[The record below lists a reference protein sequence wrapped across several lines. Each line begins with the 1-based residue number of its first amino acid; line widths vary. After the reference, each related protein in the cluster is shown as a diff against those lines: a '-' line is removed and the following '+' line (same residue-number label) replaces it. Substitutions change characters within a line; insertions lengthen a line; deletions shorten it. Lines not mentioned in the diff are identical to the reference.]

1 MLQKEELRIFSA
13 TSFMGH
19 GVDRESLER
28 AMDCNLDF
36 VIAQGTT
43 TDAGPYYL
51 GAGLP
56 VMAEEALR
64 RDLEL
69 IITIAKA
76 NSVPFI
82 ISAGGCGSD
91 STTALVLELIED
103 ICTQH
108 HLSLKLG
115 VVWSEVERDYL
126 LSGLEEGRRAKR
138 IVPHPVLEEYLS
150 AENVR
155 QNERI
160 VAQVGPEV
168 IMDLWASNPGLD
180 GIIAGR
186 SLDVGLYAAIPL
198 LHGFDKG
205 LAMHFG
211 KIMEDGAL
219 AATPGSGN
227 DGLLG
232 IIRSD
237 HFDVRPTNPKRRCTP
252 ESVTGHAFYERSDP
266 SREANPGGDLDI
278 SQATYAQLDEVTV
291 RVSGA
296 KWIEAPAY
304 TVKLEGVSRV
314 GYRSICIAGMRD
326 PQVVKNVDLILKE
339 TKEIVDDYF
348 AYLPVGEYSLSFK
361 VYGRDAVLGPFEPT
375 PYVQG
380 HEICVLVDVVAK
392 TQKLANS
399 VCSFAS
405 STISHHGFPGRLS
418 TAGNIAIPFSPG
430 RSVPVG
436 EVYEFT
442 IWHAWPLDDPKEPFR
457 TTIETIEP
465 KGGKVQ

>member
-1 MLQKEELRIFSA
+1 MLQKDELRIFSA

-19 GVDRESLER
+19 GVDKDSLER
-28 AMDCNLDF
+28 AMDYDLDF

-51 GAGLP
+51 GAGKP

-69 IITIAKA
+69 IISICQR
-76 NSVPFI
+76 NGVPFI
-82 ISAGGCGSD
+82 VSAGGSGTD
-91 STTALVLELIED
+91 STTELILELIQD
-103 ICTQH
+103 ICNQH
-108 HLSLKLG
+108 SLSLDLG
-115 VVWSEVERDYL
+115 VVWSEVDQEYL
-126 LSGLEEGRRAKR
+126 LEGIKRGVKAKR
-138 IVPHPVLEEYLS
+138 IVPHSVLEEHLS
-150 AENVR
+150 HENVV
-155 QNERI
+155 QNVRI

-168 IMDLWASNPGLD
+168 VMELWNNNPGID
-180 GIIAGR
+180 GIVCGR
-186 SLDVGLYAAIPL
+186 SLDVGLYAAMPL

-232 IIRSD
+232 IIRKD
-237 HFDVRPTNPKRRCTP
+237 HFDVKPTNPRRKCTP

-266 SREANPGGDLDI
+266 TRETNPGGDLDV
-278 SQATYAQLDEVTV
+278 SLATYSQLNKDTV
-291 RVSGA
+291 RVRGA
-296 KWIEAPAY
+296 SWIEAQNY
-304 TVKLEGVSRV
+304 TVKLEGVSQI

-326 PQVVKNVDLILKE
+326 PQVIKNVDLILHE
-339 TKEIVDDYF
+339 CKEITIDYF
-348 AYLPVGEYSLSFK
+348 DHLSKDAYTLNFK
-361 VYGRDAVLGPFEPT
+361 VYGKDAILGAFEPT
-375 PYVQG
+375 PYVEG
-380 HEICVLVDVVAK
+380 HEICVLIDVVAN

-430 RSVPVG
+430 RAIPTG
-436 EVYEFT
+436 EVFEFT
-442 IWHAWPLDDPKEPFR
+442 IWHAWPLTDPKEPFR
-457 TTIETIEP
+457 TTIE
-465 KGGKVQ
+465 KVTGQGVGQ

>member
-1 MLQKEELRIFSA
+1 MQKEELRIFSA

-19 GVDRESLER
+19 GVDKDSLER
-28 AMDCNLDF
+28 AMDYDLDF

-51 GAGLP
+51 GAGKP
-56 VMAEEALR
+56 VMADEALR

-76 NSVPFI
+76 NGVPFI

-91 STTALVLELIED
+91 STTQLVLDLIQD
-103 ICTQH
+103 ICSQH
-108 HLSLKLG
+108 QLSLKLG
-115 VVWSEVERDYL
+115 VVWSEIEQKYL
-126 LSGLEEGRRAKR
+126 LEGLKAGRKAQR
-138 IVPHPVLEEYLS
+138 IVPHPVLEEELS
-150 AENVR
+150 GENVKGAK
-155 QNERI
+155 RI

-168 IMDLWASNPGLD
+168 IMDLWEKNPGLD

-232 IIRSD
+232 IIRKD
-237 HFDVRPTNPKRRCTP
+237 HFDVRPTNPARRCTP

-278 SQATYAQLDEVTV
+278 SSATYTQLDEKTV

-304 TVKLEGVSRV
+304 TVKLEGVTQV

-339 TKEIVDDYF
+339 SREIVEEYF
-348 AYLPVGEYSLSFK
+348 SYLPKEDFSLQFK

-380 HEICVLVDVVAK
+380 HEICVLIDVVAK
-392 TQKLANS
+392 SQQLADS
-399 VCSFAS
+399 VCSFTS

-418 TAGNIAIPFSPG
+418 TAGNLAIPFSPG
-430 RSVPVG
+430 RAVPVG
-436 EVYEFT
+436 EVYQFT
-442 IWHAWPLDDPKEPFR
+442 IWHAWPLEDPKEPFR
-457 TTIETIEP
+457 TTIETIDP
-465 KGGKVQ
+465 KGGKGE